1 MQFSTAIKTPKNY
14 EAAAFC
20 WLSLLFVTSCS
31 TTVNQSNRTSSNW
44 VVNEPATLEF
54 AVTDVQGAK
63 DLQQNYQTFRT
74 VLGEIL
80 EKKIELF
87 PVDNYIAAAVA
98 LQSGQLKLALTGP
111 SEYVIMR
118 ARTNAVPIIAITRP
132 DYYSLIL
139 VRANSEI
146 KSAAQL
152 KGKTIAMWEAGSTSG
167 HLGPTKILL
176 DAGLNPQTDIKIS
189 MLGKKGLQALK
200 KGEVDALALGTRR
213 YQELLNSDD
222 LSDSGELRV
231 IATGQPLPNDLL
243 VASSNLPNTL
253 VEKMRERLVKN
264 QDKLIEALLVS
275 KVNAYKGA
283 KLVPAHDSDYNMIR
297 EVYKAIGQGNV
308 F

>member
-1 MQFSTAIKTPKNY
+1 MKRRHFVG
-14 EAAAFC
+14 
-20 WLSLLFVTSCS
+20 LSLLFVASCS
-31 TTVNQSNRTSSNW
+31 TTVNQSNRTSSNLAI
-44 VVNEPATLEF
+44 NEPETLEF
-54 AVTDVQGAK
+54 AVTDVQGAE

-74 VLGEIL
+74 VLGEVL

-152 KGKTIAMWEAGSTSG
+152 KGKTIAMWEIGATGG
-167 HLGPTKILL
+167 HLGAIKILL
-176 DAGLNPQTDIKIS
+176 DAGLNPQSDFKTS

-200 KGEVDALALGTRR
+200 KDQVDALAIGMNR
-213 YQELLNSDD
+213 YKDLLKIDG
-222 LSDSGELRV
+222 LSTNNFRI
-231 IATGQPLPNDLL
+231 IATGQPLPSDLF
-243 VASSNLPNTL
+243 VASSSLPNTL
-253 VEKMRERLVKN
+253 VENIRSRLVEN
-264 QDKLIEALLVS
+264 QDKLIEAILVG
-275 KVNAYKGA
+275 KANDKYQGA
-283 KLVPAHDSDYNMIR
+283 KMVPANDSDYNMIR